1 MAVSKKDFFFV
12 GLQLALF
19 AAYLLEVPLFD
30 LEVPEQIN
38 FLHLAFVV
46 LGAFIVVLGML
57 QLNKNLSPFPTPKK
71 DSALITSGLFKY
83 VRHPIYTGILI
94 AAFFLAFYLHSGYKL
109 LVFLLLLLLFYS
121 KSIYEEKE
129 LLEKFPEYESYMAN
143 TGRFI
148 PKF

>member
-19 AAYLLEVPLFD
+19 AAYLFEVPLFD

-38 FLHLAFVV
+38 FLHLAFAVF
-46 LGAFIVVLGML
+46 GTFIVGLGML

-94 AAFFLAFYLHSGYKL
+94 AAFFLAFYLHSGYKFI
-109 LVFLLLLLLFYS
+109 VFLLLLILFYYKS
-121 KSIYEEKE
+121 KYEEKA
-129 LLEKFPEYESYMAN
+129 LLQKFPEYESYKAN